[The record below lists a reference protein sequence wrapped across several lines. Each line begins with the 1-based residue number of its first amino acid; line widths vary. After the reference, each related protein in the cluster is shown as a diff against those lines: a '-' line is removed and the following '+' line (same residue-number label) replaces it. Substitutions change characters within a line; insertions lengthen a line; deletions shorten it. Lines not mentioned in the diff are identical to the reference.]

1 MYTGCTIKIVRNEDS
16 LLEQGID
23 DLVSVLR

>member
-1 MYTGCTIKIVRNEDS
+1 LAQVYETDLHSPDS

-23 DLVSVLR
+23 PDCLQ